1 MQKHIYLLFIILCG
15 SLPVLAAT
23 PNRTLPPHTPPR
35 VELALPDNPSVD
47 DLRQVRLFAE
57 PLIPVG
63 RPPSPEENRR
73 LAAILRPHAQRAV
86 HDDFSHL
93 EKFIADH
100 PDAPWT
106 PSLLF
111 NLGMDYYRTGFYSK
125 ALPTLEKA
133 WALLKDAT
141 DPTAKAL
148 ADRAAGELAMLYGR
162 MSRVA
167 ELSALLASLEN
178 RVLVGS
184 ATEKVAGA
192 RQGLRLMQDQP
203 ASAFR
208 CGPLA
213 LDRIRAQRSP
223 LYAADML
230 VYEAHATTNGYSL
243 AQLARLSLD
252 LGMHYRMAYRTNG
265 SPLCLPVVVH
275 WKNDH
280 YAALVR
286 EENGLYQVQDPTFLH
301 DVWVS
306 RRVLDEEGTGYFL
319 LPSDFDLPK
328 GWRTVS
334 DAEGS
339 TIWGKGPTS
348 KASPPDPCHKTT
360 KDDCDKKKKCK
371 KTSAKGMPDDSVDL
385 VAVSLEINDSPLGY
399 MPPVGPE
406 ISFDVTYNQRE
417 DSQPAVFSYS
427 NLGAKWTFNWLAYIS
442 DNPSS
447 PSADVSYYTDG
458 GGSLAFAGYSST
470 SQTYAVQVESLA
482 LLKRTSAT
490 SYEMLFPDG
499 SKSMFAQPDSA
510 GGTSRRVF
518 LTQIVDPLGNAAQIS
533 YDASFRV
540 IALTDAIGQV
550 TTFSYQNA
558 SDSLKITTVTDPF
571 GRFTALEYDAAGRLW
586 RITDCAGL
594 ASTFS
599 YDASGNV
606 QAMTTPYGSTSFA
619 WGESGRTRWLETTY
633 PSGEKERVESSE
645 STTIGLPYSVP
656 ASTVPAGMSTFNQ
669 WMYARNTFYWDRKLY
684 AEASGDYSKA
694 RLYHWLHST
703 DMQSTVGVLE
713 SEKEPLENRVWYNY
727 PGQPQPQVIGSS
739 SQPTVIGRVMDDGS
753 TQIRR
758 FTYNALGHVTNSV
771 DPLGRS
777 MTYIYSTNSVDL
789 LEARQTTGTNNVILG
804 KFLYNDQ
811 HLPTA
816 IWDAAGQMTTN
827 TYNTRGQL
835 TATTNPR
842 NETTAY
848 TYDTNGYLLAVD
860 GPLPGTNDS
869 TRFTYDAVGRV
880 QTITSPD
887 GYTLAYRYDNLDRL
901 TNVAYPDGTF
911 TAFTYDR
918 LDRVKSR
925 DRLGRETLFAYD
937 ALRHLSS
944 VQDPLNRVTRFEYCG
959 CGSMSGLI
967 DPMGRRTTWD
977 YDLQGRLAAKTYVD
991 GSRVTY
997 AYETTTSRL
1006 KSVCDEKGQYKF
1018 YDYYADDNRRRVSY
1032 PNAQVATPTVTFT
1045 YDTNYNRMLTM
1056 QDGIGLTAWSYYPPG
1071 VPGALQVAAVDGP
1084 WDNDT
1089 VTYQYDALGRVTNR
1103 AINGGPQT
1111 WTYDALGRTTNV
1123 VNALGSFAYAY
1134 DGVTPRVR
1142 DVAYHYEG
1150 VQGRSGMFVKLGG
1163 QILASCSVPTWS
1175 SSNFIPVQV
1184 VLTTSGKVT
1193 VSVNGTNVINEAS
1206 TPFLPIVNGRFGF
1219 YARTGGAY
1227 ESHSVD
1233 DVKII
1238 LTIGDTPPETSNTG
1252 FQSGMQESYV
1262 AYGTTSDAGILA
1274 TNGTS
1279 VFLQL
1284 TAGRTN
1290 QAGSFVVANL
1300 AINLPLSAFVATFKM
1315 RISDT
1320 SSDPADGFSFNF
1332 ANDLPFAA
1340 RDLGDNENGV
1350 GTGLSV
1356 CYKAYHYEG
1365 VQGRSG
1371 MFLKFGGQI
1380 LASNSVP
1387 TWNSSSFVQVQVIL
1401 AAGGKVTVCVD
1412 GTNVFSAVDTPFL
1425 PVANGRFGFFAR
1437 TGGQYESHSIDD
1449 VNISWLPITGAGGG
1463 RSISVAGD
1471 VISYSPPK
1479 DCGLDALYYI
1489 VSDGLYNGYGI
1500 GTATVVVATGRLLG
1514 INSPASVLLETDGGG
1529 CTASAVVLGTPA
1541 ISGACATVVVTNDA
1555 PTQFPSGTN
1564 LVVWTVVDAQ
1574 DNTATATQLVVVVD
1588 ATPPSVTCP
1597 GNMIASSDTGQNF
1610 RSNVTYLATASD
1622 NCTVTKVTCEPPS
1635 GSMFSLGT
1643 TTVTCTATDS
1653 SGNTA
1658 QCSFAVTIRDAESPR
1673 LSCPAN
1679 LLLSANTSL
1688 CSRSNVAYHVTA
1700 TDNCAV
1706 TNVACAPPDGS
1717 TFTVGEHR
1725 VLCIATDAAGNS
1737 AQCAFTVT
1745 VTDDESPQI
1754 SCPSDLFLGRDAGQS
1769 ARSNVIYAATATD
1782 NCTVTNLSCVPPS
1795 GSTFPVGSNRVD
1807 CTASDS
1813 SGHRAAC
1820 AFNVVVADFL
1830 ISAANEQVNA
1840 RVPDGSP
1847 LGLVSSLE
1855 VSSPIERVTD
1865 VSLVL
1870 QISGGFNGDLFAYL
1884 VHGSNHAILLNR
1896 PGKTLVNPL
1905 GYADAGL
1912 TVTLNDAAAHGDIHA
1927 YRQTLFGNSTPP
1939 LAGPL
1944 PGLWAPDGRDAD
1956 PALVLDTEPRT
1967 ATLSA
1972 FSGFNPNGRW
1982 TLFIADMDAGYTST
1996 LVSWGLEIHGTNAP
2010 PVQALPPLSISWPEG
2025 LGLSLEGRGT
2035 AGQSCILQTSSN
2047 LFDWLDYTNLFAN
2060 TNGWFRFQEPLLT
2073 NLPSLFYRLRG
2084 P

>member
-1 MQKHIYLLFIILCG
+1 MRTLAFLWLILVAFVTPHDASAQTAFSHDPAGNLAAASNLVTAVPAFATTPRFLSAQSNGLLSVCAPVTGTGPFSYQWLLNGSPVAGATNDCYFLPNATSAQLGNYQLVAANAAGSATSAVINVSFDTDHNGLPDAWEFACFGHLGNSPTADPDGDGISNAGEAIDGTAPNDARSFKPTWSSSPPTLAPSGLVAWWPGNGNALDMVGTNHG
-15 SLPVLAAT
+15 SLLSGATATGIGIEGACFVLTSGARIDCGRNAVLDFTNAFSIEAWLYSEDTNGWKMIFTKWDDISEQRAYHFAASNGLVGLKVLLAETNVAMEVNDALPLALREWTHYVGTVDADEGKLRLFRNGLLVNTAAYASKYLPSRPAVRVYMGGKVDGTCGFEGRLNEVCVYNHALKSSEVASLYLAKSAAKVAPPSFRSQPQSLVVLAGTPAT
-23 PNRTLPPHTPPR
+23 L
-35 VELALPDNPSVD
+35 SVD
-47 DLRQVRLFAE
+47 AGGFPVYYQWLKDGVLLPGAVNPTLVLATSSMSNSGSYSVLISNLLGTLTSSPALLTIASSLTDLEPPIVNPDRLFATQS
-57 PLIPVG
+57 VA
-63 RPPSPEENRR
+63 RT
-73 LAAILRPHAQRAV
+73 
-86 HDDFSHL
+86 FS
-93 EKFIADH
+93 IAH
-100 PDAPWT
+100 
-106 PSLLF
+106 
-111 NLGMDYYRTGFYSK
+111 
-125 ALPTLEKA
+125 
-133 WALLKDAT
+133 
-141 DPTAKAL
+141 
-148 ADRAAGELAMLYGR
+148 
-162 MSRVA
+162 
-167 ELSALLASLEN
+167 
-178 RVLVGS
+178 
-184 ATEKVAGA
+184 
-192 RQGLRLMQDQP
+192 
-203 ASAFR
+203 
-208 CGPLA
+208 
-213 LDRIRAQRSP
+213 
-223 LYAADML
+223 DML
-230 VYEAHATTNGYSL
+230 GNDWNSHGFPLSLIGASGLPPVAFSADFQAGLPLEASSYGTKPYSGILATNG
-243 AQLARLSLD
+243 
-252 LGMHYRMAYRTNG
+252 TNVY
-265 SPLCLPVVVH
+265 L
-275 WKNDH
+275 
-280 YAALVR
+280 
-286 EENGLYQVQDPTFLH
+286 
-301 DVWVS
+301 
-306 RRVLDEEGTGYFL
+306 
-319 LPSDFDLPK
+319 
-328 GWRTVS
+328 
-334 DAEGS
+334 
-339 TIWGKGPTS
+339 
-348 KASPPDPCHKTT
+348 
-360 KDDCDKKKKCK
+360 
-371 KTSAKGMPDDSVDL
+371 
-385 VAVSLEINDSPLGY
+385 
-399 MPPVGPE
+399 
-406 ISFDVTYNQRE
+406 
-417 DSQPAVFSYS
+417 
-427 NLGAKWTFNWLAYIS
+427 
-442 DNPSS
+442 
-447 PSADVSYYTDG
+447 
-458 GGSLAFAGYSST
+458 
-470 SQTYAVQVESLA
+470 
-482 LLKRTSAT
+482 
-490 SYEMLFPDG
+490 
-499 SKSMFAQPDSA
+499 
-510 GGTSRRVF
+510 
-518 LTQIVDPLGNAAQIS
+518 
-533 YDASFRV
+533 
-540 IALTDAIGQV
+540 
-550 TTFSYQNA
+550 
-558 SDSLKITTVTDPF
+558 
-571 GRFTALEYDAAGRLW
+571 
-586 RITDCAGL
+586 
-594 ASTFS
+594 
-599 YDASGNV
+599 
-606 QAMTTPYGSTSFA
+606 
-619 WGESGRTRWLETTY
+619 
-633 PSGEKERVESSE
+633 
-645 STTIGLPYSVP
+645 
-656 ASTVPAGMSTFNQ
+656 
-669 WMYARNTFYWDRKLY
+669 
-684 AEASGDYSKA
+684 
-694 RLYHWLHST
+694 
-703 DMQSTVGVLE
+703 
-713 SEKEPLENRVWYNY
+713 
-727 PGQPQPQVIGSS
+727 
-739 SQPTVIGRVMDDGS
+739 
-753 TQIRR
+753 
-758 FTYNALGHVTNSV
+758 
-771 DPLGRS
+771 
-777 MTYIYSTNSVDL
+777 
-789 LEARQTTGTNNVILG
+789 
-804 KFLYNDQ
+804 
-811 HLPTA
+811 
-816 IWDAAGQMTTN
+816 
-827 TYNTRGQL
+827 QL
-835 TATTNPR
+835 TAGRTNQVGSFVIANLTSNLPVSAFVATFKMR
-842 NETTAY
+842 ISDTSSDPADGFSFNFANDLPFAASGPGNNES
-848 TYDTNGYLLAVD
+848 GV
-860 GPLPGTNDS
+860 GT
-869 TRFTYDAVGRV
+869 
-880 QTITSPD
+880 
-887 GYTLAYRYDNLDRL
+887 
-901 TNVAYPDGTF
+901 
-911 TAFTYDR
+911 
-918 LDRVKSR
+918 
-925 DRLGRETLFAYD
+925 
-937 ALRHLSS
+937 
-944 VQDPLNRVTRFEYCG
+944 
-959 CGSMSGLI
+959 GL
-967 DPMGRRTTWD
+967 
-977 YDLQGRLAAKTYVD
+977 
-991 GSRVTY
+991 
-997 AYETTTSRL
+997 
-1006 KSVCDEKGQYKF
+1006 SVCYK
-1018 YDYYADDNRRRVSY
+1018 
-1032 PNAQVATPTVTFT
+1032 
-1045 YDTNYNRMLTM
+1045 
-1056 QDGIGLTAWSYYPPG
+1056 
-1071 VPGALQVAAVDGP
+1071 
-1084 WDNDT
+1084 
-1089 VTYQYDALGRVTNR
+1089 
-1103 AINGGPQT
+1103 
-1111 WTYDALGRTTNV
+1111 
-1123 VNALGSFAYAY
+1123 
-1134 DGVTPRVR
+1134 
-1142 DVAYHYEG
+1142 AYHYEG